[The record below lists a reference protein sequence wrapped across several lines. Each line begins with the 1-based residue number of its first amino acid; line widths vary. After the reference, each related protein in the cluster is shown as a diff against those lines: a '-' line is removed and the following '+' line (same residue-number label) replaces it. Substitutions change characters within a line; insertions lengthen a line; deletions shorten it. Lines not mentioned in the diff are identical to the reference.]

1 MWHIELVKNKYESLE
16 DLYSLLQYVFRLN
29 KTADDSRR
37 ANIIT
42 DDLTGCLPAMI
53 PDINNPD
60 MVYRLMLF
68 IIQRRHK
75 DTPQLVRHRIVSFQA
90 SDCILPQDLIPLA
103 QSIASSYVAKGFI
116 AAYGIHADENNRP
129 GDAFIHC
136 RGKKVLFIN
145 NVFKGE
151 KLSEN
156 SYMEEH
162 YIYAILGSAW
172 LSFEDEWEN
181 GMVAYCTFQQMSRC
195 VYNIG
200 NVRSCV
206 FEKCREAIKECT
218 SEISESRF
226 EECEKA
232 IVDVCAKA
240 VVSNC
245 QFIHCKGEKLLTTRG
260 NSQVTIQDCEFSN
273 IRWEEREFRS
283 YTWQSMIVIGL
294 AEKNFANADRPSRIN
309 RCIFNGICIVP
320 NEPGKVQKK
329 ENSAYLIAVNI
340 ENYAKFKYPRAEVT
354 DCTFVNCAAEH
365 AVINKEPYDSV
376 FGSSHNYT
384 AIRAYT
390 RNNTGLDQIGN
401 PATFAE
407 SQNVKRKETDAAS
420 RKIGDSLP
428 VE

>member
-1 MWHIELVKNKYESLE
+1 
-16 DLYSLLQYVFRLN
+16 
-29 KTADDSRR
+29 
-37 ANIIT
+37 
-42 DDLTGCLPAMI
+42 
-53 PDINNPD
+53 
-60 MVYRLMLF
+60 
-68 IIQRRHK
+68 
-75 DTPQLVRHRIVSFQA
+75 
-90 SDCILPQDLIPLA
+90 
-103 QSIASSYVAKGFI
+103 
-116 AAYGIHADENNRP
+116 
-129 GDAFIHC
+129 
-136 RGKKVLFIN
+136 
-145 NVFKGE
+145 
-151 KLSEN
+151 
-156 SYMEEH
+156 
-162 YIYAILGSAW
+162 
-172 LSFEDEWEN
+172 
-181 GMVAYCTFQQMSRC
+181 MVAYCTFQQMSRC

-407 SQNVKRKETDAAS
+407 SQNVKRKEKDAAS